1 MPRFHVT
8 QVAYGTGNGEQ
19 IATTVNVPIEMPQP
33 GANGNQLWVIGGTGK
48 LAAQNVGALSATV
61 DIAVGGAAAPT
72 STMGVFSNYPPNH
85 CTFRPLY
92 VTTQLPAGTASVTI
106 QGANPECQ
114 WDSNDTIQILMI
126 ELDT

>member
-8 QVAYGTGNGEQ
+8 QVAYGTGTGAQ
-19 IATTVNVPIEMPQP
+19 IDAVLDVPIEMPQP
-33 GANGNQLWVIGGTGK
+33 GSNGNQLWVIGGTGK
-48 LAAQNVGALSATV
+48 LAAQSVGALSATV

-92 VTTQLPAGTASVTI
+92 VTTQLPQGSATVTI
-106 QGANPECQ
+106 RGAAPSCQ
-114 WDSNDTIQILMI
+114 WDENDTIQVMMI